1 MIKQKLKI
9 LFKCKK
15 LLKFFFKYDN
25 FIFLNFNYYNKLN
38 YFNFLTFLYNN
49 NFDYCNFLKLNSKKI
64 NIINN
69 SYFFN
74 NINSVLSFTQFS
86 DVQKYKKEFI
96 NIFTSY
102 NNENI
107 DFVYF
112 KFKEFNSLISFFYFI
127 DFLKNKNKKIIF
139 IKLIKLI
146 YFPIIYLIKNNKIYF
161 KKLKNIK

>member
-1 MIKQKLKI
+1 MIKHKLKI

-15 LLKFFFKYDN
+15 LLNFFFKYDN
-25 FIFLNFNYYNKLN
+25 FLFLNFNYYNKLN

-49 NFDYCNFLKLNSKKI
+49 KFDYYNFLKLNSKKI

-74 NINSVLSFTQFS
+74 NINTVISFKFFS
-86 DVQKYKKEFI
+86 EHQKYTKEFI

-127 DFLKNKNKKIIF
+127 EFLKNKNKKIIF
-139 IKLIKLI
+139 IKLLKII

-161 KKLKNIK
+161 KKLNSIK